1 MICPC
6 RELGEVRSSQRAR
19 TVFTVLRSRL
29 TAVSLVSLLAT
40 ALLSL
45 AVSRGHDGY
54 HLESGALH
62 LIGRSS
68 SVESWAEL
76 ADFLAVPVIAVVLIV
91 SLLYGA
97 ERRVL
102 PRVVVMAGFAAAA
115 ELINER
121 IVKPVVQER
130 IHGTLSFPSGHVT
143 AVCATAVAMWIA
155 LYPVLGRA
163 RSITFLLG
171 AAWTLLMSVAVV
183 GAFWHTPIDAIGSI
197 LLSVGVVTAGAA
209 MLGPG
214 PSPPSTS
221 PVEPIRE
228 LERV

>member
-1 MICPC
+1 M
-6 RELGEVRSSQRAR
+6 
-19 TVFTVLRSRL
+19 
-29 TAVSLVSLLAT
+29 SLLAT

-91 SLLYGA
+91 SLVYGA

-143 AVCATAVAMWIA
+143 AVCATAVAMWVA
-155 LYPVLGRA
+155 LYPVLGKRA
-163 RSITFLLG
+163 RLTTFWLG
-171 AAWTLLMSVAVV
+171 VAWTLLMSVAVV

-197 LLSVGVVTAGAA
+197 LLSVGIVTAGAA
-209 MLGPG
+209 ILGSG
-214 PSPPSTS
+214 PVPAPPTTGPLK
-221 PVEPIRE
+221 PVQE

>member
-102 PRVVVMAGFAAAA
+102 PRVVVMAGFAAA

-214 PSPPSTS
+214 PSPPSTA

>member
-1 MICPC
+1 
-6 RELGEVRSSQRAR
+6 
-19 TVFTVLRSRL
+19 
-29 TAVSLVSLLAT
+29 VSLLAT

-91 SLLYGA
+91 SLVYGA

-171 AAWTLLMSVAVV
+171 AAWTLLMSV
-183 GAFWHTPIDAIGSI
+183 
-197 LLSVGVVTAGAA
+197 GVVTAGAA

-214 PSPPSTS
+214 PSPPSTA

>member
-1 MICPC
+1 
-6 RELGEVRSSQRAR
+6 
-19 TVFTVLRSRL
+19 
-29 TAVSLVSLLAT
+29 
-40 ALLSL
+40 
-45 AVSRGHDGY
+45 
-54 HLESGALH
+54 
-62 LIGRSS
+62 
-68 SVESWAEL
+68 
-76 ADFLAVPVIAVVLIV
+76 VPVIAVVLIV

>member
-197 LLSVGVVTAGAA
+197 PLSVGIVTAGAA

-214 PSPPSTS
+214 PAPPSTA

-228 LERV
+228 LEKV